1 MAYSVTI
8 NVLTFDWDRFIRVAI
23 KVPSPS
29 EIMKILENSFAGGVR
44 SLQSA
49 LVVVLC
55 VGYVA
60 ESQAQT
66 LSARNTSITFNLSGA
81 NVGITDWTINGGGSL
96 LNNQWFYYG
105 VGSGPIYTID
115 QISSPSAPV
124 IGGTSRS
131 PTLSTSYANSDIGV
145 STLFT
150 LGSGLVG
157 SPTASLSDTI
167 TISNPSALTQVY
179 HFYQYSFFPA
189 LNQTA
194 SFTLGGVGYSFNSL
208 APGITISAAASALSG
223 GTSVPSEVQTGVY
236 DGTQFGLI
244 NGASALTLNNTLN
257 ASGAQVD
264 FAYEWDATLAPG
276 GSITIS
282 ELQSVT
288 VPEPSSLALLGTGIL
303 ALVLRRRKS

>member
-1 MAYSVTI
+1 LDKSKNPS
-8 NVLTFDWDRFIRVAI
+8 NV
-23 KVPSPS
+23 
-29 EIMKILENSFAGGVR
+29 MKIWKKSFADGVR
-44 SLQSA
+44 LLQCT
-49 LVVVLC
+49 LVAVLLVGFVV
-55 VGYVA
+55 

-81 NVGITDWTINGGGSL
+81 NPGITDWTINGGGSL

-105 VGSGPIYTID
+105 VGSGSIYTID

-124 IGGTSRS
+124 IGGTSRA
-131 PTLSTSYANSDIGV
+131 PTLSTTYANSDISV
-145 STLFT
+145 ATLFT

-157 SPTASLSDTI
+157 SPTATLGDAI

-179 HFYQYSFFPA
+179 HFYQYSFFSV

-194 SFTLGGVGYSFNSL
+194 SFTLGGVGYNLSSL
-208 APGITISAAASALSG
+208 GSGTTISAQVSGVSG
-223 GTSVPSEVQTGVY
+223 GTGVQSEVQTGVY
-236 DGTQFGLI
+236 NGTQFGLL
-244 NGASALTLNNTLN
+244 NGASALKLNNTLN

-282 ELQSVT
+282 ELQTVT
-288 VPEPSSLALLGTGIL
+288 VPEPSSLVLIGSGML
-303 ALVLRRRKS
+303 ALVFRRRRS